1 MKPIKTIHNQSF
13 EKIGILQLNFTIGNF
28 LENAQRVAEAYEQ
41 AVREGADFIVAPELG
56 ICGYPPRDLLNRADF
71 LQSHDRAIQ
80 ELTKRIKDVP
90 LLIGGIEKS
99 TQKNGRPLHNS
110 AFLLQKG
117 RSKVVARKC
126 LLPTYDVFDEDR
138 YFQPGDGVQAPLRF
152 GGKRIG
158 VTICEDIWNDED
170 VWPERRYRRDPVRD
184 LAKKGMDIL
193 INLSASPWNLEK
205 EKTRYRLL
213 REVARREKIPVIQVN
228 AVGGNDELVFDGQS
242 LVLGAKGGVLA
253 MGAAFREEVKVVD
266 LHGKEEKPVWAV
278 EEEQVFHALVLG
290 TKDYLQ
296 KCGFREVVLGLSGG
310 IDSALTAVIASEAL
324 GGDKVLGVA
333 MPSRFS
339 SPGSVADA
347 EAIAKNLG
355 IRYAKIPIEDSFETM
370 VRSIAPVRGGKQ
382 GGLTEENLQSRLRGV
397 ILMGISNDSG
407 RLLLTTGNKSEMA
420 VGYCTLYG
428 DMCGALAVIAD
439 VPKTMVYRIS
449 RWLNRNGEVIP
460 RDSIEKAPSAEL
472 RPNQKDQ
479 DSLPPYEELDRIL
492 ESYVVDE
499 GSIQAMVKKGINQKV
514 AEEIVRKIDLSEYKR
529 RQAAPGLKVTTKAF
543 GVGRRV
549 PIAQR
554 FDPRRL
560 G

>member
-13 EKIGILQLNFTIGNF
+13 AKIGILQLNFTIGNF
-28 LENAQRVAEAYEQ
+28 LENARRVAEAYEQ

-80 ELTKRIKDVP
+80 ELAKRIKDVP

-99 TQKNGRPLHNS
+99 PQKNGRPLHNS
-110 AFLLQKG
+110 AFFLQKG
-117 RSKVVARKC
+117 KSKVVARKC

-138 YFQPGDGVQAPLRF
+138 YFEPGDGVQAPLRF

-170 VWPERRYRRDPVRD
+170 VWPQRRYRRDPVRD

-253 MGAAFREEVKVVD
+253 MGAAFREQVMVVD
-266 LHGKEEKPVWAV
+266 LHGKEEKPVWVV
-278 EEEQVFHALVLG
+278 EEEQVFRALVLG

-355 IRYAKIPIEDSFETM
+355 IRYAKIPIEDSFETV

-449 RWLNRNGEVIP
+449 RWLNRNGEIIP

-472 RPNQKDQ
+472 RADQKDQ

-499 GSIQAMVKKGINQKV
+499 GSIEGMVKKGINKKI

-560 G
+560 N

>member
-1 MKPIKTIHNQSF
+1 MKSSKAIQSQSF
-13 EKIGILQLNFTIGNF
+13 TRIGILQLNFTVGNF
-28 LENAQRVAEAYEQ
+28 LENAKRVAEAYVQ
-41 AVREGADFIVAPELG
+41 AVRGGADFVVAPELG

-71 LQSHDRAIQ
+71 MQSHDRAIR
-80 ELTKRIKDVP
+80 ELAKCIKDVP
-90 LLIGGIEKS
+90 LLMGGIEKS

-110 AFLLQKG
+110 AFLLHKG
-117 RSKVVARKC
+117 RSRVVARKC

-138 YFQPGDGVQAPLRF
+138 YFEPGDGVQPLRF

-170 VWPERRYRRDPVRD
+170 VWPQRRYRRDPVRD
-184 LAKKGMDIL
+184 LSKKGMDIL
-193 INLSASPWNLEK
+193 INLSASPWNLGK

-242 LVLGAKGGVLA
+242 LVLGTQGGVLA

-266 LHGKEEKPVWAV
+266 LQGKEEKPVWAG
-278 EEEQVFHALVLG
+278 EEEQVFRALVLG

-324 GGDKVLGVA
+324 GSDKVLGVA

-347 EAIAKNLG
+347 EALAKNLG

-370 VRSIAPVRGGKQ
+370 VRSISPVRGGKQ

-449 RWLNRNGEVIP
+449 KWLNRNGEVIP

-472 RPNQKDQ
+472 RPDQKDQ

-499 GSIQAMVKKGINQKV
+499 GSIRAMVKKGINQKV

-560 G
+560 D